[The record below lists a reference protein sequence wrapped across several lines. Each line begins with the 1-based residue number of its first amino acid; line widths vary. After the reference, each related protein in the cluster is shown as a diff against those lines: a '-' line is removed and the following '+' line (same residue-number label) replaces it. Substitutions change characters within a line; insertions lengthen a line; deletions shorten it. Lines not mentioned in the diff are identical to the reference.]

1 MGVVARLNRSN
12 NELGPRKGSAAFEHS
27 CMNTGDK
34 VENKSILTVQTV
46 MTLIIKRNY
55 FVDLRS
61 PDGRCQEFWTRY
73 VAARM

>member
-1 MGVVARLNRSN
+1 
-12 NELGPRKGSAAFEHS
+12 
-27 CMNTGDK
+27 MNTGDK